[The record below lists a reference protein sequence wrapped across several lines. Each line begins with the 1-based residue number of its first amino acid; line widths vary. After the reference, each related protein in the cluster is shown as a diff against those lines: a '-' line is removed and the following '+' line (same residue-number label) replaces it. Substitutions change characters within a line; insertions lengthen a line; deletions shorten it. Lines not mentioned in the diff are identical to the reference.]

1 MDAMQRLV
9 AAVEQSGLKRARIA
23 EDAGMSPTKL
33 SKILNGI
40 QAPLLEDFL
49 AIAHAIHCE
58 PARLLTDGELVIDL
72 ATLEEANR
80 LSQRLG
86 EILERWLPPAGSAV
100 PSVPLL
106 AQPKV
111 PANRWIAPVR
121 AAANPNA
128 ELIAE
133 LESDM
138 KRIPRR
144 AANRGAK
151 IIARVTGDSMDGG
164 DDPLHDGELAYLK
177 PTRSP
182 RAAKGHITLIR
193 REDGLYL
200 KKLEISGRKA
210 RLVSANREH
219 PPIEVDLRAE
229 NLQVYGYVVDHG
241 AGE

>member
-9 AAVEQSGLKRARIA
+9 AAIEQSGLKRARIA

-72 ATLEEANR
+72 STLEEANR

-86 EILERWLPPAGSAV
+86 EILGRWLPPAGSV
-100 PSVPLL
+100 SSVPLL

-133 LESDM
+133 LESER
-138 KRIPRR
+138 KPIPSR
-144 AANRGAK
+144 AARRGAK
-151 IIARVTGDSMDGG
+151 LIARVTGDSMDGG
-164 DDPLHDGELAYLK
+164 SDPLRDGELAYLK
-177 PTRSP
+177 PTRRP
-182 RAAKGHITLIR
+182 RTAKGHITLIR
-193 REDGLYL
+193 REDGL
-200 KKLEISGRKA
+200 
-210 RLVSANREH
+210 
-219 PPIEVDLRAE
+219 
-229 NLQVYGYVVDHG
+229 
-241 AGE
+241 